1 MSDNDKTLN
10 EIVSALLAERK
21 RDYRNKL
28 ILRSLIILTIIFII
42 FFAPMAKDINFSN
55 PHIALIEV
63 NGLISS
69 ETQSSA
75 EKIVPLLHKAS
86 ENDNASA
93 IIIKINSGGGSA
105 TQSKIIFDEIIK
117 IKSLSDKKIISVIED
132 VGASGGYYIAMAADQ
147 IIASETSIVG
157 SIGVR
162 LDSYDVRRLFKN
174 LGIKPRTIYS
184 GENKLILDPFHELT
198 SKQYDHVKNLT
209 DEIHTQFINDLK
221 NSRKDKINP
230 DNNLIYSGLFYTG
243 TQAKTLGLV
252 DDISSIYKLTNEQYK
267 NVIIQKYNS
276 ENNLIDQFIQTSFH
290 YLLQSKINY

>member
-1 MSDNDKTLN
+1 
-10 EIVSALLAERK
+10 
-21 RDYRNKL
+21 
-28 ILRSLIILTIIFII
+28 
-42 FFAPMAKDINFSN
+42 MAKDINFSN

-75 EKIVPLLHKAS
+75 EKIIPLLRQAS

-105 TQSKIIFDEIIK
+105 TQSKIIFNEIIK
-117 IKSLSDKKIISVIED
+117 IKTLSDKKIISIIED

-162 LDSYDVRRLFKN
+162 LDSYDVRQLFNN

-198 SKQYDHVKNLT
+198 SKQYNHVKSLT
-209 DEIHTQFINDLK
+209 DEIHAQFINDLK

-230 DNNLIYSGLFYTG
+230 DNKLIYSGLFYTG
-243 TQAKTLGLV
+243 TQAKKLGLV
-252 DDISSIYKLTNEQYK
+252 DDISSIYELTNEKYE
-267 NVIIQKYNS
+267 NMIIQKYNS